1 MTAGNAYRNLDATI
15 KYQRGIV
22 LNESNLQSH
31 GHLRALLHIFYL
43 FLSNLI
49 TSLSLKPII
58 ELILLYGKLCRA
70 VLA

>member
-31 GHLRALLHIFYL
+31 GHLRALLHIFL
-43 FLSNLI
+43 FVLI
-49 TSLSLKPII
+49 ESYHIPQP
-58 ELILLYGKLCRA
+58 
-70 VLA
+70 